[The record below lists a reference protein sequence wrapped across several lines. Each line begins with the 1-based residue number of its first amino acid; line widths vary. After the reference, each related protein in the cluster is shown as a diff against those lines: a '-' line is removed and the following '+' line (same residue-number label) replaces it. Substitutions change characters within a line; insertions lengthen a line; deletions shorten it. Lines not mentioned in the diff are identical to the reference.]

1 MLFAGFGHFVPPVA
15 LRMALSIMVDSP
27 RSRMLPAVGVVN
39 LKVLIL
45 PLVACRF
52 GAVDIFV
59 VITNWLRCQLALR
72 ISSVIKQNSVLMVA
86 AMAAAIRSCR
96 QRRSIAVVA

>member
-1 MLFAGFGHFVPPVA
+1 MLFAGFGHFAPPCA
-15 LRMALSIMVDSP
+15 LRMAVASMVDSP
-27 RSRMLPAVGVVN
+27 RSRMPPAFGVLN
-39 LKVLIL
+39 LKVLVL
-45 PLVACRF
+45 PLVALRF
-52 GAVDIFV
+52 GGADDLVFFTIR
-59 VITNWLRCQLALR
+59 WCCQLALR